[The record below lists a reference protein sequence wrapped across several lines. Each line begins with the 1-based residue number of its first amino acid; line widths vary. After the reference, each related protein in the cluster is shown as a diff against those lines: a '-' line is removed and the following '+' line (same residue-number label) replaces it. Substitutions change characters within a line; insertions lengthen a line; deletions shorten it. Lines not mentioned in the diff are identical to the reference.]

1 MATVIDRK
9 AFLGRVGALAGGYV
23 VAGPLQALAKRIE
36 AGESIT
42 GGGYG
47 PLFNRGDIW
56 LPKGFHYKIISRQ
69 GDPMNDGSP
78 TPSRFDGMG
87 AFPGADR
94 TTILIRNHENKR
106 RFNAT
111 GGTTAPLNEID
122 VVLATNRYDPNP
134 LWNGGVTRLVVSNRD
149 VVDSRAVLAGT
160 THNCAGGAMPWGSWI
175 TCEELFQPPPGS
187 DSLPH
192 GYAFE
197 VAAYTADPLP
207 AIPITNAGRFEHEAV
222 AWQDGALYET
232 EDKQDASFY
241 RFVPDVQPS
250 GPGELATATGSLQAL
265 KLKDLP
271 TFDTRLASTWPG
283 GVGVPHDVE
292 WVPVANPNPDSDLA
306 GFGVRYQA
314 QSAGAAI
321 FARTEGCWPG
331 PDKVFFDCTTG
342 GGTSVAPPN
351 GNGQVFEL
359 DTAADTLTLVYE
371 SALTDPALIK
381 PDNMVLAKTGDLFL
395 CEDNPASPTPPNHIR
410 GLTPDGLIFDFAR
423 AQTNATEFAGVCFD
437 RKGKTM
443 FVNQQGATD
452 GTPGVTYAIRGR
464 WNKKEE

>member
-23 VAGPLQALAKRIE
+23 LAGPLQALAKRIE

-69 GDPMNDGSP
+69 GDPMNDGNP

-87 AFPGADR
+87 AFGGPDK

-106 RFNAT
+106 RFTMT
-111 GGTTAPLNEID
+111 GTVAPANEID
-122 VVLATNRYDPNP
+122 VVLPTNRYDPNP
-134 LWNGGVTRLVVSNRD
+134 LWNGGATRLVVTNRD
-149 VVDSRAVLAGT
+149 VIDSRAVIAGT
-160 THNCAGGAMPWGSWI
+160 TNNCAGGVTPWGSWI

-197 VAAYTADPLP
+197 VAAFTADPLP
-207 AIPITNAGRFEHEAV
+207 AIPITSAGRFEHEAV

-241 RFVPDVQPS
+241 RFVPDAQPS
-250 GPGELATATGSLQAL
+250 GPGELGTATGSLQAL
-265 KLKDLP
+265 KVKDRP
-271 TFDTRLASTWPG
+271 TFDTRLAGSWPG
-283 GVGVPHDVE
+283 GVGAFLDVE
-292 WVPVANPNPDSDLA
+292 WVPVANPNPNSDA
-306 GFGVRYQA
+306 IGFGVRYQA
-314 QSAGAAI
+314 QSLGAAI
-321 FARTEGCWPG
+321 FARTEGCWPA

-342 GGTSVAPPN
+342 VGTSVAPPN
-351 GNGQVFEL
+351 GSGQVFEL
-359 DTAADTLTLVYE
+359 DTSANTLTLVYE

-410 GLTPDGLIFDFAR
+410 GLTPDGLIFDFAQ

-452 GTPGVTYAIRGR
+452 GTPGVTYAIWGR
-464 WNKKEE
+464 WNTKED